1 MPSTVAAF
9 ADRRLQLRKPAGN
22 AHDTTRAIRYRSR
35 NGRDTAMNVTLT
47 QQTEALVRERVAS
60 GRYPDPEAVIE
71 QVLRL
76 LQERDA
82 LDELRALVAEADA
95 EVERGEVIDWTPD
108 LFDQLRREAAE
119 AA

>member
-1 MPSTVAAF
+1 
-9 ADRRLQLRKPAGN
+9 
-22 AHDTTRAIRYRSR
+22 
-35 NGRDTAMNVTLT
+35 MNVTLT